1 MTGFQAAHFFFFSSA
16 PCFGTRSQLIVKFLG
31 FRWSLEG
38 EVEEEMARER
48 VQHCWLSCAIRSNPR
63 LPFSIPA
70 SHLCTPSSLHVLTT
84 VSGRLNVPGIS
95 WFDGGRTGVGV
106 SWTSVRWRHSERN
119 KWKGNTVNPNLRWCQ
134 GKCICA
140 IVCSFFRMSV
150 YILCLLLFDLISLI
164 ASQWAVWALVFG
176 LHLD

>member
-1 MTGFQAAHFFFFSSA
+1 
-16 PCFGTRSQLIVKFLG
+16 
-31 FRWSLEG
+31 
-38 EVEEEMARER
+38 MACER

-106 SWTSVRWRHSERN
+106 SGRLSAKGVVKEISERE
-119 KWKGNTVNPNLRWCQ
+119 T
-134 GKCICA
+134 
-140 IVCSFFRMSV
+140 
-150 YILCLLLFDLISLI
+150 
-164 ASQWAVWALVFG
+164 
-176 LHLD
+176 H